1 MVVTLARIT
10 LLEQI
15 CDQLR
20 CLYSVSLW
28 ASKQTHSTF
37 SYRVKTTW
45 KRSVGKTWSQVW
57 QRRYLPDNWLQRWQ
71 HWHRLPQEQANRA
84 LCCYVGIMLLWYSI
98 WLVMNQEHPVWEAIK
113 ITLETRWILLTP
125 ATASII
131 QGTYSCTWAKR
142 DKIHI
147 SWCKPVRKPSMYHP
161 WHSSLGTRLTSKSR
175 MDQCTVATLLQW
187 RTSRKHATLNHSRLR
202 MCRVLVY
209 EISVSYRQLSQTK
222 RLPSRPNKTPPN
234 GLPKATDTPAAAAA
248 ANSFLFCAIKE
259 LKINSFQSG
268 TVVTHLHYVEIFWR
282 TATTNM
288 PYNTQHAPKVPINSQ
303 YYTIDLRKFHSILLC
318 QAINQKQLLGQGR
331 ELWWAGSMD
340 SGKRLG
346 RIHLGSSWDWFSVSP
361 KST

>member
-1 MVVTLARIT
+1 
-10 LLEQI
+10 
-15 CDQLR
+15 
-20 CLYSVSLW
+20 
-28 ASKQTHSTF
+28 
-37 SYRVKTTW
+37 
-45 KRSVGKTWSQVW
+45 
-57 QRRYLPDNWLQRWQ
+57 
-71 HWHRLPQEQANRA
+71 
-84 LCCYVGIMLLWYSI
+84 MLLWYSI

-288 PYNTQHAPKVPINSQ
+288 PYNTQHAPKVPTNSQ